1 MAFLNVKSFFFH
13 HSFYAPFGYNIFYGL
28 ENFIPPHSSRAL
40 IKEQPQRAAR
50 DIVVGVSRPWDAQP
64 HIFMA
69 RGLAAFSRM
78 FVQFFIS
85 ALLAPS
91 MQGRR
96 LSVSP
101 ASSLSSFVPVC
112 QRAIFPSLP
121 RAAYLPSALC
131 SGNLPCALLGIEPN
145 ALAGWRVTHRAKHNL
160 NHEIKK
166 HIILV
171 ILPYPFPQAYR
182 CLTSCRILRRALCRS
197 VSAHWLA
204 SP

>member
-1 MAFLNVKSFFFH
+1 MCACNSFPCVFRCKR
-13 HSFYAPFGYNIFYGL
+13 L
-28 ENFIPPHSSRAL
+28 PPC
-40 IKEQPQRAAR
+40 KAR
-50 DIVVGVSRPWDAQP
+50 DIVSASADRGTPSPTSLWLVDLPPLAVCSFNSLFQPYSRPRCRVADCQ
-64 HIFMA
+64 
-69 RGLAAFSRM
+69 SRLHPR
-78 FVQFFIS
+78 F
-85 ALLAPS
+85 
-91 MQGRR
+91 R
-96 LSVSP
+96 LSVP
-101 ASSLSSFVPVC
+101 IC
-112 QRAIFPSLP
+112 QRAISPSLP
-121 RAAYLPSALC
+121 RAAYLPSALR

>member
-1 MAFLNVKSFFFH
+1 MASKISSLPIVPC
-13 HSFYAPFGYNIFYGL
+13 APFEGSAVK
-28 ENFIPPHSSRAL
+28 HSAGICRS
-40 IKEQPQRAAR
+40 
-50 DIVVGVSRPWDAQP
+50 GVSRPWDAQP

-121 RAAYLPSALC
+121 RAAYLPSALR

-145 ALAGWRVTHRAKHNL
+145 ALAGWRVTHRAGNWLCSSSHL
-160 NHEIKK
+160 LLTCEIRHHVDTGRVFHAFCEPDNKCG
-166 HIILV
+166 IGRL
-171 ILPYPFPQAYR
+171 LQ
-182 CLTSCRILRRALCRS
+182 
-197 VSAHWLA
+197 
-204 SP
+204 